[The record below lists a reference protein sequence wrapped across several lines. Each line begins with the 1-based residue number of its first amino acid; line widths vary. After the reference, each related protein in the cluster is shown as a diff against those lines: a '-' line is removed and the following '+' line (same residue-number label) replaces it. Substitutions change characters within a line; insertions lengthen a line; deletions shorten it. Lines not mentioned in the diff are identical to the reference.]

1 MKNKNLIYVAIGLG
15 AGVFAYYYF
24 CRKKY
29 RLNGVAG
36 NITEGDELSSE
47 SASEDGKPIS
57 GSYNPTGRALAP
69 PPLSN
74 PISIIREIIAPI
86 STVFTNPSSTTGT
99 TNPVTTPILATG
111 TTTPISKTDT
121 TSPVISTGTTSP
133 VISTGTTSP
142 VITTDTTSPVI
153 STGTTSPVIT
163 TDATSV
169 DKPALTTDVITK
181 ENAIAPTRT
190 LATDIK
196 TTEPIKSGFD
206 GMGQLCFEVGE
217 CLYDL

>member
-86 STVFTNPSSTTGT
+86 STVFTNP
-99 TNPVTTPILATG
+99 VTTPILATG

-133 VISTGTTSP
+133 VISTGITSQ
-142 VITTDTTSPVI
+142 VITTDT
-153 STGTTSPVIT
+153 
-163 TDATSV
+163 TSV
-169 DKPALTTDVITK
+169 DKPALTTDVIKK
-181 ENAIAPTRT
+181 EIAIAPTRT

>member
-57 GSYNPTGRALAP
+57 GSYNPTG
-69 PPLSN
+69 
-74 PISIIREIIAPI
+74 
-86 STVFTNPSSTTGT
+86 T
-99 TNPVTTPILATG
+99 TNPVRTPILA
-111 TTTPISKTDT
+111 
-121 TSPVISTGTTSP
+121 TGTTSP

-181 ENAIAPTRT
+181 EIAIAPTRT

>member
-57 GSYNPTGRALAP
+57 GSYNPTG
-69 PPLSN
+69 
-74 PISIIREIIAPI
+74 
-86 STVFTNPSSTTGT
+86 T
-99 TNPVTTPILATG
+99 TNPVRTPILATG
-111 TTTPISKTDT
+111 
-121 TSPVISTGTTSP
+121 
-133 VISTGTTSP
+133 
-142 VITTDTTSPVI
+142 TTSPVI

>member
-133 VISTGTTSP
+133 VI
-142 VITTDTTSPVI
+142 TTDT
-153 STGTTSPVIT
+153 
-163 TDATSV
+163 TSV

-181 ENAIAPTRT
+181 EIAIAPTRT

>member
-121 TSPVISTGTTSP
+121 TSPVISTGTTS
-133 VISTGTTSP
+133 
-142 VITTDTTSPVI
+142 
-153 STGTTSPVIT
+153 
-163 TDATSV
+163 V

-181 ENAIAPTRT
+181 EIAIAPTRT

>member
-142 VITTDTTSPVI
+142 VITTDTTS
-153 STGTTSPVIT
+153 
-163 TDATSV
+163 V

-181 ENAIAPTRT
+181 EIAIAPTRT